1 MTSLHKLALITVTL
15 AFLAA
20 VPAMAADPVATKRL
34 VAQGDGASVFAI
46 EVSASGSAVY
56 GVMISDDTGSIVD
69 IVAPKG
75 WVGIT
80 SGARI
85 LFRSDKEPIKA
96 GEKVVFT
103 VLTTDGSAPLN
114 VTFRGAKTAIGGK
127 QSI

>member
-1 MTSLHKLALITVTL
+1 ITVTL

-34 VAQGDGASVFAI
+34 VAQGDGASVLAI
-46 EVSASGSAVY
+46 EVSASSSDVY
-56 GVMISDDTGSIVD
+56 GVMISDDSGSIID

-80 SGARI
+80 SGERV
-85 LFRSDKEPIKA
+85 LFRSDDKPIESGKRL
-96 GEKVVFT
+96 VFT
-103 VLTTDGSAPLN
+103 VLTKDGSAPLA
-114 VTFRGAKTAIGGK
+114 VTFRGAKTMIGGT